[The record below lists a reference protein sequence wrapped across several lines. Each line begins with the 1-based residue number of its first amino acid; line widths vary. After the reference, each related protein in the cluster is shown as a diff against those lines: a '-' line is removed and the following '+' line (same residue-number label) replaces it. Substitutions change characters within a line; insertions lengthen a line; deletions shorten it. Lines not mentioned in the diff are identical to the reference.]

1 MPAINLH
8 VNGRSI
14 DLEVDVRETLLD
26 VLRDRLGVTSVKQ
39 GCGVGECGACNVLI
53 DGVPTDSCLT
63 LAVWVDGKCIRTVE
77 GEVKPGGDLSPVQRA
92 YVEAG
97 AVQCGFC
104 TPGLVMTTTAFLEK
118 NKDRAGDITRD
129 EIKKAHAGHLC
140 RCTGYEM
147 ITQAVELALG
157 REVKGA
163 AECTAVDSSTKN

>member
-1 MPAINLH
+1 MKRQIKLH
-8 VNGRSI
+8 VNGHDYEI
-14 DLEVDVRETLLD
+14 DVDMRESLAEVLH
-26 VLRDRLGVTSVKQ
+26 DRLGVVSVKQ

-63 LAVWVDGKCIRTVE
+63 LAVWAEGKCVRTVE
-77 GEVKPGGDLSPVQRA
+77 GEVRPEGELSPVQKA

-118 NKDRAGDITRD
+118 NKERLSEITRE

-147 ITQAVELALG
+147 ITEAVELALG

-163 AECTAVDSSTKN
+163 GECRPVEPQRN

>member
-1 MPAINLH
+1 MPVIKLH
-8 VNGRSI
+8 VNGR
-14 DLEVDVRETLLD
+14 DVEMDVDARQSLLD
-26 VLRDRLGVTSVKQ
+26 VLRGKLGLTGVKE

-53 DGVPTDSCLT
+53 DGVPTDACLT
-63 LAVWVDGKCIRTVE
+63 LAVWADGKCVRTIE
-77 GEVKPGGDLSPVQRA
+77 GEAPAAGELSPVQKA

-104 TPGLVMTTTAFLEK
+104 TPGLIMTTTAFLEK
-118 NKDRAGDITRD
+118 NKERLPDITRE

-163 AECTAVDSSTKN
+163 AECRPLVSEKR